1 MRPSRREIMPTSEK
15 THDLLLGKGL
25 YTLNEA
31 AHLIGGQKRSI
42 KRWMSGYDFKRDGEI
57 HHSEPLWEP
66 DIPEFDAHVELSFR
80 DLIELRFIHAFV
92 QAGIGLKAIRNCLIH
107 ARDCVQSDRPFSS
120 GRFRTDGKTIFL
132 ESLEDVNDPKL
143 LDLRQKQYVF
153 RSVVE
158 RTFRDLDLEDELVVR
173 WRPYRGKA
181 SVVIDPNRSFG
192 QPIASATGVPT
203 ATLAEAV
210 EAEGSI
216 IRVANL
222 YEVAPSVIKDAVRY
236 EQELRAA

>member
-1 MRPSRREIMPTSEK
+1 MQVSAQ

-31 AHLIGGQKRSI
+31 ATLIGGQRRSI
-42 KRWMSGYDFKRDGEI
+42 RRWMEGYDYKRGHETH

-66 DIPEFDAHVELSFR
+66 DIPEFDDHVELSFR
-80 DLIELRFIHAFV
+80 DLIELRFIHAFS
-92 QAGIGLKAIRNCLIH
+92 QAGIGLKAIRNCLEY

-132 ESLEDVNDPKL
+132 ESLECATDPKL

-153 RSVVE
+153 KSVVE

-173 WRPYRGKA
+173 WRPYRGKE
-181 SVVIDPNRSFG
+181 SIVIDPHRSFG
-192 QPIASATGVPT
+192 QPIASASGVPT
-203 ATLAEAV
+203 VTLADAV
-210 EAEGSI
+210 EAEGSVA
-216 IRVANL
+216 RVATL
-222 YEVAPSVIKDAVRY
+222 FEVDPSVIKDAVRY